1 MNLESLGMNRTI
13 AALSTSL
20 LCAVLLTCAPLAGS
34 TPQASR
40 ATPNIVD
47 SAGSVSRFFPKTSVL
62 EKTNLPGVTTWQA
75 PLFPVENN
83 REYEASAELVCED
96 LVPGAAVSMH
106 LYTLDQQGNVIG
118 VVRDSA
124 RFQQVYAENL
134 PQTLS
139 LRVKTEEN
147 ARFARME
154 LKLAGNPLRIKILR
168 YELAPYT
175 EAPLFGG
182 IYDDPDPMPDRDEV
196 LRALAS
202 VEPTECSV
210 SNETGS
216 PVLVLDGVPVP
227 YKAYRGS
234 YDYRL
239 MGENGANLII
249 THDHGSSLYMSRP
262 WDEKASVGNGQFDFQ
277 RVEDNLLR
285 IHAANPNLRVVLRV
299 GCNPD
304 VDWLEEHPESILLN
318 EKGERGISQGGAF
331 KGFGGEID
339 ADQQEFWAW
348 TYASEE
354 YQQYVIEGLTAL
366 ADFLKKSPA
375 GKIVAGFS
383 LEGGHD
389 GQFVQWMY
397 GDPEA
402 GHADYSESFQVAL
415 RAWLS
420 EKYGTDAALQ
430 EAWSDPNVTLK
441 NARVF
446 SGEEWRSRQ
455 YYNTDKGLDRKI
467 VDCRTFH
474 SISTARMLR
483 RFGQTLK
490 DGMGRPCVI
499 QTWYSSPIW
508 RQVTRLAL
516 SELAKG
522 GVDIVAQV
530 TDYAP
535 PRLQR
540 APGGTANFSIAAA
553 KLRGL
558 LFVQE
563 LDHRTW
569 RAQEIGGWNYTAYPK
584 DVAEFKAQIMRD
596 VGATLASGANGFYYY
611 DMFGSWYHDPEA
623 MEIVRQTFRMAD
635 WAAARRDNVP
645 QPELAVFMDEPD
657 RLHWEGAE
665 NGGSAMKSLRMS
677 GLTPDVYMLDDI
689 LNPDLPEYKLYLF
702 FSPVTI
708 TPEQIAAIKQ
718 KACRRG
724 AVVMIIGPAGVC
736 GPLKAAKPAL
746 SEFGLQ
752 VEDVL
757 SPPAG
762 EVVAFAEDA
771 KHPLLKEC
779 RGRLGSLGVRIQDD
793 AVSFLLTP
801 IWTQIRDPDAVVL
814 GYWLGTSEPGLVCK
828 ASKDFTLIYS
838 PQIAGV
844 SAQLL
849 YNAARLAGIQPC
861 AEPGNAVYVGRGVAA
876 GHRLGDPVRLKFP
889 CKMNFFDPDG
899 KSLGSSN
906 SFRMD
911 CKPGECQVVL
921 YERAN

>member
-1 MNLESLGMNRTI
+1 M
-13 AALSTSL
+13 
-20 LCAVLLTCAPLAGS
+20 
-34 TPQASR
+34 
-40 ATPNIVD
+40 
-47 SAGSVSRFFPKTSVL
+47 
-62 EKTNLPGVTTWQA
+62 
-75 PLFPVENN
+75 ENN

-182 IYDDPDPMPDRDEV
+182 IYDDPTPCRTATRSCSAGFRRADRMLGFERNRIPRSGLGRRPCPV
-196 LRALAS
+196 QSLSRQLRLPA
-202 VEPTECSV
+202 
-210 SNETGS
+210 
-216 PVLVLDGVPVP
+216 DGRKRRQPHHYSRP
-227 YKAYRGS
+227 RQ
-234 YDYRL
+234 L
-239 MGENGANLII
+239 
-249 THDHGSSLYMSRP
+249 LYMSRP

-430 EAWSDPNVTLK
+430 EAWGDPNVTLK

-569 RAQEIGGWNYTAYPK
+569 RAQEIGG
-584 DVAEFKAQIMRD
+584 
-596 VGATLASGANGFYYY
+596 
-611 DMFGSWYHDPEA
+611 
-623 MEIVRQTFRMAD
+623 
-635 WAAARRDNVP
+635 
-645 QPELAVFMDEPD
+645 
-657 RLHWEGAE
+657 
-665 NGGSAMKSLRMS
+665 
-677 GLTPDVYMLDDI
+677 
-689 LNPDLPEYKLYLF
+689 
-702 FSPVTI
+702 
-708 TPEQIAAIKQ
+708 
-718 KACRRG
+718 
-724 AVVMIIGPAGVC
+724 
-736 GPLKAAKPAL
+736 
-746 SEFGLQ
+746 
-752 VEDVL
+752 
-757 SPPAG
+757 
-762 EVVAFAEDA
+762 
-771 KHPLLKEC
+771 
-779 RGRLGSLGVRIQDD
+779 
-793 AVSFLLTP
+793 
-801 IWTQIRDPDAVVL
+801 
-814 GYWLGTSEPGLVCK
+814 
-828 ASKDFTLIYS
+828 
-838 PQIAGV
+838 
-844 SAQLL
+844 
-849 YNAARLAGIQPC
+849 
-861 AEPGNAVYVGRGVAA
+861 
-876 GHRLGDPVRLKFP
+876 
-889 CKMNFFDPDG
+889 
-899 KSLGSSN
+899 
-906 SFRMD
+906 
-911 CKPGECQVVL
+911 
-921 YERAN
+921 